1 MLDFLDMSSMDVTL
15 KVNFNMSMLTC
26 VHVSDSWLNEATLVM
41 NCRTGTIPFVH
52 LGLPIGGNLET
63 YD

>member
-1 MLDFLDMSSMDVTL
+1 MDVTL